1 MTELIEI
8 TNIHAPLSRV
18 FDLARSIE
26 VHLLGN
32 VHSGEQ
38 AVAEQ
43 GSVTSGLMALGDRVT
58 WRARHFGVRQRL
70 TSQITEFDP
79 PHTFQDTMLAGA
91 FAFMQHD
98 HFFRTLPGG
107 AIEMRDH
114 FRYAAPIPILG
125 LIAEHLVLDRY
136 MRSLLRQR
144 NAIIKRVAESDVW
157 PVYLA
162 GSSAHSLVQ

>member
-8 TNIHAPLSRV
+8 TRINAPLDRV

-38 AVAEQ
+38 TIAQQ
-43 GSVTSGLMALGDRVT
+43 GSVTSGLLSLGDQVT

-70 TSQITEFDP
+70 TSRINRFDP
-79 PHTFQDTMLAGA
+79 PHAFQDTMQSGA

-98 HFFRTLPGG
+98 HFFRALPGG
-107 AIEMRDH
+107 STEMRDH

-125 LIAEHLVLDRY
+125 LIAERLVLDRY
-136 MRSLLRQR
+136 MRSLLRER
-144 NAIIKRVAESDVW
+144 NLIIKQVAESNAFQRF
-157 PVYLA
+157 L
-162 GSSAHSLVQ
+162 